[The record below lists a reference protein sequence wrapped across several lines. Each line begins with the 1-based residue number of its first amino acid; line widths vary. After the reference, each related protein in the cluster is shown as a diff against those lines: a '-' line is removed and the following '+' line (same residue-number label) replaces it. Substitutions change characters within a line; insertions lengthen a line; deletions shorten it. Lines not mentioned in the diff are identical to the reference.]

1 MATIKDIAEKAG
13 VSISTVSRVLN
24 YDPTLSA
31 SNETKKKIFEIAEE
45 FSYDKH
51 INKKKSNNRIAVIR
65 WYTEEEELNDLYYL
79 SIRLGIEKKCK
90 QFNYGIVAY
99 THDNIE
105 QIKNEN
111 IQNIIA
117 VGKFSEKQINKFAD
131 ENSNIVFV
139 DYSPNENIFDSVV
152 TNFELATKNVINHF
166 TENGHKNIGY
176 IGGTEFFKDKSDYVD
191 DVRGKTFESYLKK
204 LNLWNEKNVYV
215 GNFSIDDGYNLMKK
229 AISELG
235 EKLPTAF
242 FIANDTMAIGAL
254 RSLSEAGIEVP
265 DRVNIIG
272 VNDIS
277 VAQYLNPPLSSV
289 KVYTE
294 NMGETAVELLAERIN
309 GRTIAK
315 KVSLS
320 SKLIIRS
327 SAK

>member
-24 YDPTLSA
+24 YDPTLST

-45 FSYDKH
+45 LSYDKH

-79 SIRLGIEKKCK
+79 SIRLGIERKCK
-90 QFNYGIVAY
+90 QFNYGIVSY
-99 THDNIE
+99 THDNIG

-117 VGKFSEKQINKFAD
+117 VGKFSEKQINKFAS
-131 ENSNIVFV
+131 ENCNIVFV

-152 TNFELATKNVINHF
+152 TNFELATKNVIDHF
-166 TENGHKNIGY
+166 TEKGHKNIGY
-176 IGGTEFFKDKSDYVD
+176 IGGTEVFKDKSDYVD
-191 DVRGKTFESYLKK
+191 DVRGKTFKSYLKK

-215 GNFSIDDGYNLMKK
+215 GNFSVDDGYSLMKK

-254 RSLSEAGIEVP
+254 RALAEAGIKVP

-294 NMGETAVELLAERIN
+294 NMGETAVELLVERIN

-320 SKLIIRS
+320 SKLIIRN

>member
-24 YDPTLSA
+24 YDPTLST

-45 FSYDKH
+45 LSYDKH
-51 INKKKSNNRIAVIR
+51 INKRKSNNKIAVTK

-90 QFNYGIVAY
+90 QFNYGIVTY
-99 THDNIE
+99 THDNID

-117 VGKFSEKQINKFAD
+117 VGKFSESEVKKFIGQ
-131 ENSNIVFV
+131 NSNIVFA

-152 TNFELATKNVINHF
+152 SNFELATKNVIDYF
-166 TENGHKNIGY
+166 IEKGHKNIGY
-176 IGGTEFFKDKSDYVD
+176 IGGMEFFKDKSDYVE
-191 DVRGKTFESYLKK
+191 DVRGKTFKSYLKK
-204 LNLWNEKNVYV
+204 LNLWNEKNFYT
-215 GNFSIDDGYNLMKK
+215 GNFSIDDGYRLMKR
-229 AISELG
+229 AICELG

-242 FIANDTMAIGAL
+242 FVANDTMAIGTL
-254 RSLSEAGIEVP
+254 RALSEAGIKVP
-265 DRVNIIG
+265 SRVNIIG

-294 NMGETAVELLAERIN
+294 NMGETAVELLLERIN

-320 SKLIIRS
+320 TKLIIRNS
-327 SAK
+327 SK

>member
-24 YDPTLSA
+24 YDLTLST

-45 FSYDKH
+45 LSYDKH
-51 INKKKSNNRIAVIR
+51 ISKKKSNNRIAVIR

-90 QFNYGIVAY
+90 QFNYGIVTY
-99 THDNIE
+99 THDNIDE
-105 QIKNEN
+105 IKNEN

-117 VGKFSEKQINKFAD
+117 VGKFSEKQINKFAN

-166 TENGHKNIGY
+166 TEKGHKNIGY
-176 IGGTEFFKDKSDYVD
+176 IGGTETFKDKSDYVE
-191 DVRGKTFESYLKK
+191 DVRGKTFKSYLKK

-215 GNFSIDDGYNLMKK
+215 GNFSVDDGYNLMEK

-254 RSLSEAGIEVP
+254 RALAEAGIKVP

-272 VNDIS
+272 VNDVS

-294 NMGETAVELLAERIN
+294 SMGETAVELLLERIN

-320 SKLIIRS
+320 TKLIIRN

>member
-24 YDPTLSA
+24 YDPTLST

-45 FSYDKH
+45 LSYDKH
-51 INKKKSNNRIAVIR
+51 INKKKSNNRIAVIN

-90 QFNYGIVAY
+90 QFNYGVVMCTY
-99 THDNIE
+99 DNIGE
-105 QIKNEN
+105 IKNQN

-117 VGKFSEKQINKFAD
+117 VGKFSQSEIEKIMTQG
-131 ENSNIVFV
+131 SNVVFV

-166 TENGHKNIGY
+166 IENEHKNIGY
-176 IGGTEFFKDKSDYVD
+176 IGGTEFFKDKSDYVE

-204 LNLWNEKNVYV
+204 LNLWNEKNVYI
-215 GNFSIDDGYNLMKK
+215 GNFSVDDGYSLMKK

-242 FIANDTMAIGAL
+242 FVANDTMAVGAIRAL
-254 RSLSEAGIEVP
+254 AEAGIKVP
-265 DRVNIIG
+265 DRVSIIG
-272 VNDIS
+272 VNDVS

-294 NMGETAVELLAERIN
+294 NMGETAVELLSERIN

-320 SKLIIRS
+320 TKLIIRN

>member
-24 YDPTLSA
+24 YDSTLA
-31 SNETKKKIFEIAEE
+31 TSNETRKKIFQIAEE
-45 FSYDKH
+45 LSYDKH
-51 INKKKSNNRIAVIR
+51 INKKKSNNKIAVIR

-79 SIRLGIEKKCK
+79 SIRLGIERKCK
-90 QFNYGIVAY
+90 QFNYGIITY
-99 THDNIE
+99 THDNIDE
-105 QIKNEN
+105 IKNEN
-111 IQNIIA
+111 IQDIIA
-117 VGKFSEKQINKFAD
+117 VGKFSEKQINKFAN
-131 ENSNIVFV
+131 ENCNIVFV

-152 TNFELATKNVINHF
+152 TNFELATKNVIDHF

-176 IGGTEFFKDKSDYVD
+176 IGGTEAFKDKSDYVD
-191 DVRGKTFESYLKK
+191 DVRGKTFKSYLKK

-215 GNFSIDDGYNLMKK
+215 GNFSVDDGYNLMKK

-254 RSLSEAGIEVP
+254 RALAEAGVEVP
-265 DRVNIIG
+265 NRVNIIG

-320 SKLIIRS
+320 TKLIIRN

>member
-24 YDPTLSA
+24 YDPTLST

-45 FSYDKH
+45 LSYDKH

-90 QFNYGIVAY
+90 QFNYSIVSY
-99 THDNIE
+99 THDNIDE
-105 QIKNEN
+105 IKNEN
-111 IQNIIA
+111 IQDIIA
-117 VGKFSEKQINKFAD
+117 VGKFSEKQINKFAN

-139 DYSPNENIFDSVV
+139 DYSPNENVFDSVV
-152 TNFELATKNVINHF
+152 TNFELATKNVIDHF
-166 TENGHKNIGY
+166 TEKGHKNIGY
-176 IGGTEFFKDKSDYVD
+176 IGGTEAFKDKSDYVD
-191 DVRGKTFESYLKK
+191 DVRGKTFKSYLKK

-215 GNFSIDDGYNLMKK
+215 GNFSVDDGYNLMKK

-242 FIANDTMAIGAL
+242 FVANDTMAIGAL
-254 RSLSEAGIEVP
+254 RALAEAGIEVP
-265 DRVNIIG
+265 NRVSIIG

-294 NMGETAVELLAERIN
+294 NMGETAVELLVERIN

-320 SKLIIRS
+320 SKLIIRN

>member
-24 YDPTLSA
+24 YDSTLA
-31 SNETKKKIFEIAEE
+31 TSNETKKKIFEVAEE
-45 FSYDKH
+45 LSYDKH
-51 INKKKSNNRIAVIR
+51 INKKKSSNRIAVIR

-79 SIRLGIEKKCK
+79 SIRLGIERKCK
-90 QFNYGIVAY
+90 QFNYGIVSY

-117 VGKFSEKQINKFAD
+117 VGKFSEKQINKFAN

-166 TENGHKNIGY
+166 TEKGHKNIGY
-176 IGGTEFFKDKSDYVD
+176 IGGTEAFKDKSDYVD
-191 DVRGKTFESYLKK
+191 DIRGKTFKSYLKK

-215 GNFSIDDGYNLMKK
+215 GNFSVDDGYNLMKK
-229 AISELG
+229 AIYELG

-242 FIANDTMAIGAL
+242 FVANDTMAIGVL
-254 RSLSEAGIEVP
+254 RALSEAAIKVP

-294 NMGETAVELLAERIN
+294 NMGETAVELLSERIN

-320 SKLIIRS
+320 SKLIIRN

>member
-24 YDPTLSA
+24 YDPTLST

-45 FSYDKH
+45 LSYDKH
-51 INKKKSNNRIAVIR
+51 INKKKSNNRIAVIN

-90 QFNYGIVAY
+90 QFNYGVVMCTY
-99 THDNIE
+99 DNISE
-105 QIKNEN
+105 IKNQN

-117 VGKFSEKQINKFAD
+117 VGKFSKSEIEKLMTQG
-131 ENSNIVFV
+131 SNVVFV

-166 TENGHKNIGY
+166 TKMGHKNIGY
-176 IGGTEFFKDKSDYVD
+176 IGGTEFFKDKSDYVE
-191 DVRGKTFESYLKK
+191 DVRGKTFESYLKE
-204 LNLWNEKNVYV
+204 LNLWNEKNVYI
-215 GNFSIDDGYNLMKK
+215 GNFSVDDGYSLMKK

-242 FIANDTMAIGAL
+242 FIANDTMAVGAIRAL
-254 RSLSEAGIEVP
+254 AEAGIKVP
-265 DRVNIIG
+265 DRVSIIG
-272 VNDIS
+272 VNDVS

-294 NMGETAVELLAERIN
+294 SMGETAVELLVERIN

-315 KVSLS
+315 KVSLATE
-320 SKLIIRS
+320 LIIRN

>member
-24 YDPTLSA
+24 YDPTLST
-31 SNETKKKIFEIAEE
+31 SNETKRKIFEIAEE
-45 FSYDKH
+45 LSYDKH

-90 QFNYGIVAY
+90 QFNYGIVTY
-99 THDNIE
+99 THDNIDE
-105 QIKNEN
+105 IKSES

-117 VGKFSEKQINKFAD
+117 VGKFSEKQINKFAN

-139 DYSPNENIFDSVV
+139 DYSPNENVFDSVV
-152 TNFELATKNVINHF
+152 TNFELATKNVIDHF
-166 TENGHKNIGY
+166 TEKGHKNIGY
-176 IGGTEFFKDKSDYVD
+176 IGGTEAFKDKSDYVD
-191 DVRGKTFESYLKK
+191 DVRGKTFKSYLKK

-215 GNFSIDDGYNLMKK
+215 GNFSVDDGYNLMKK

-242 FIANDTMAIGAL
+242 FVANDTMAIGAL
-254 RSLSEAGIEVP
+254 RALAEVGIKVP

-294 NMGETAVELLAERIN
+294 NMGETAVELLVERIN

-320 SKLIIRS
+320 SKLIIRN

>member
-1 MATIKDIAEKAG
+1 MATIKDIAKKAG

-24 YDPTLSA
+24 YDPTLST

-45 FSYDKH
+45 LSYDKH
-51 INKKKSNNRIAVIR
+51 INKKKSNSRIAVIK

-90 QFNYGIVAY
+90 QFNYGIVTY
-99 THDNIE
+99 THDNIDE
-105 QIKNEN
+105 IKKQN

-117 VGKFSEKQINKFAD
+117 VGKFSKNEIEKLISQG
-131 ENSNIVFV
+131 SNVIFV
-139 DYSPNENIFDSVV
+139 DYSPDENIFDSVV
-152 TNFELATKNVINHF
+152 TNFQLATKNVINHF
-166 TENGHKNIGY
+166 IKIGHKNIGY
-176 IGGTEFFKDKSDYVD
+176 IGGKEFFKDKSDYVE

-204 LNLWNEKNVYV
+204 LNLWDEKNVYI
-215 GNFSIDDGYNLMKK
+215 GSFSIDDGYSLMKK

-235 EKLPTAF
+235 EELPTAF
-242 FIANDTMAIGAL
+242 FVANDTMAIGTLRAL
-254 RSLSEAGIEVP
+254 AEAGIKVP
-265 DRVNIIG
+265 DRVSIIG
-272 VNDIS
+272 VNDVS

-294 NMGETAVELLAERIN
+294 NMGETAVELLVERIN

-320 SKLIIRS
+320 TKLIIRN

>member
-1 MATIKDIAEKAG
+1 MATIRDIAEKAG

-31 SNETKKKIFEIAEE
+31 SNETKKKIFEIASEL
-45 FSYDKH
+45 SYDKH
-51 INKKKSNNRIAVIR
+51 ISKNKSTNRVAIVK

-90 QFNYGIVAY
+90 ELNFSVAMY
-99 THDNIE
+99 AQDNIDE
-105 QIKNEN
+105 IKNDN

-117 VGKFSEKQINKFAD
+117 VGKFSKNQIEKFAA
-131 ENSNIVFV
+131 EERNVIFV
-139 DYSPNENIFDSVV
+139 DYSPNENVFDSVV
-152 TNFELATKNVINHF
+152 ANFEIATKNVVDYFIKK
-166 TENGHKNIGY
+166 GHKNIGY
-176 IGGTEFFKDKSDYVD
+176 IGGMESFKDKSDYVE
-191 DVRGKTFESYLKK
+191 DVRGKTFKSYIKK
-204 LNLWNEKNVYV
+204 LKLWNENNIFI
-215 GNFSIDDGYNLMKK
+215 GNFSVDDGYNLMKK
-229 AISELG
+229 AIMELK
-235 EKLPTAF
+235 EELPTAL

-254 RSLSEAGIEVP
+254 RALAELGIEVP
-265 DRVNIIG
+265 ERVNVIG

-294 NMGETAVELLAERIN
+294 NMGETAVELLIERIN

-320 SKLIIRS
+320 TKLVIRNS
-327 SAK
+327 SF